1 MKQKK
6 LSFTKIIDKLTD
18 FVGGWIFFVMVAIL
32 AINVFSY
39 WTTGKRYGS
48 WEELSR
54 AIMVWVAFI
63 SLGWHYREKQCV
75 QVDIVHQYLPPHG
88 KKILEVLVDLCSLI
102 IGAII
107 FYFSV
112 KLMLAS
118 TDKLTG
124 VLRIS
129 YVWIDF
135 GVVFGFGSLLYNIVR
150 KYIPYGRDNG
160 EKEENGQ

>member
-6 LSFTKIIDKLTD
+6 LTFTKVMDKLTD
-18 FVGGWIFFVMVAIL
+18 FVGGWMFFVMVAIL

-54 AIMVWVAFI
+54 AIMVWVAFV
-63 SLGWHYREKQCV
+63 SLGSHYRDKQCV
-75 QVDIVHQYLPPHG
+75 QVDVLYQYLPPRG
-88 KKILEVLVDLCSLI
+88 KKILEVLIDVASFV
-102 IGAII
+102 IGTVIL
-107 FYFSV
+107 YFSV

-118 TDKLTG
+118 TDKMTG

-129 YVWIDF
+129 YVWIDL
-135 GVVFGFGSLLYNIVR
+135 GVVLGFISLLYNIIR
-150 KYIPYGRDNG
+150 KYVLRWR
-160 EKEENGQ
+160 KAEEEEES

>member
-6 LSFTKIIDKLTD
+6 FSFTKLMDKLTD
-18 FVGGWIFFVMVAIL
+18 IVGGWMFFVMVAIL

-54 AIMVWVAFI
+54 ALMVWIAFV
-63 SLGWHYREKQCV
+63 SLGWHYRDNQCV
-75 QVDIVHQYLPPHG
+75 QVDILHQYLPPHG
-88 KKILEVLVDLCSLI
+88 KKIIEVLIDLSSFV
-102 IGAII
+102 IGIII
-107 FYFSV
+107 FYYSV

-118 TDKLTG
+118 TNKLTG

-129 YVWIDF
+129 YVWIDL
-135 GVVFGFGSLLYNIVR
+135 GVVLGFASLLYNIIR
-150 KYIPYGRDNG
+150 KYVLGHWKDN
-160 EKEENGQ
+160 EKEEG